1 AWQYKPMRELCVGWH
16 T

>member
-1 AWQYKPMRELCVGWH
+1 QYKPMRELCVGWH